1 MVFNS
6 LPFAVFFAIVCGL
19 MALTNLNKIK
29 ALLPWP
35 VNSLRHVLLL
45 LASYVFYGWWNWKCC
60 FLMLGL
66 TVVAYVC
73 AAAYEK
79 DGRKLWVT
87 LGVIAP
93 LVILGIFKYFNFF
106 VDSFC
111 ALLGL
116 SRAGSLNILLPVGI
130 SFYTFQSLSY
140 TIDVYRGKLPAEK
153 SFVNVALYIAFFPQL
168 VAGPIVKAGEYLPQ
182 LREDRNI
189 SLSNLEQGVQYFA
202 LGLFKKVV
210 LADNISVFVDAV
222 YDCPAAF
229 HAVTVLLAVA
239 AYSIQIYCDFSG
251 YSDMAVGCAKCL
263 GYDLPRNFN
272 LPYISKNV
280 TEFWKRWHITLTTF
294 LRECVYFPL
303 GGSRKGAGRTY
314 LNILLVFLLSGFWHG
329 AGWTFLLW
337 GALHGLAQV
346 AERLWGKGRDRL
358 PAILRWALTFAFVNL
373 AWVFFRAPDMASAL
387 ALLRQA
393 VTGGLALPRDWLVQ
407 GLYGK
412 ESAALGILL
421 PGLKPW
427 LNTAKFCALFL
438 AGTVAALLPGNTI
451 RRMDAF
457 RPRWWRTALL
467 SLGTAWSILSFTGVV
482 SFIYSNF

>member
-6 LPFAVFFAIVCGL
+6 LPFVIFFAIVCGL
-19 MALTNLNKIK
+19 MALTNWNRVK

-189 SLSNLEQGVQYFA
+189 SLSNLQQGVQCFV

-280 TEFWKRWHITLTTF
+280 TEFWKRWHISLSTWLMEY
-294 LRECVYFPL
+294 LYFPL
-303 GGSRKGAGRTY
+303 GGNRKGTVRRYINLMLTMLIGG
-314 LNILLVFLLSGFWHG
+314 LWHG
-329 AGWTFLLW
+329 ASWTFVAW
-337 GALHGLAQV
+337 GGLHGLALCVHKLFLKAAQ
-346 AERLWGKGRDRL
+346 GREKKDN
-358 PAILRWALTFAFVNL
+358 ALLSALSVLATFCFVSL
-373 AWVFFRAPDMASAL
+373 CWVFFRAGDFATAMRVFQAIFTWQQGVIHLSSWAILGLACVAL
-387 ALLRQA
+387 ATLAAVLRSKKRGGPIDGFYPRVKLSTIPGLL
-393 VTGGLALPRDWLVQ
+393 VFFLFVGLTLGLA
-407 GLYGK
+407 Y
-412 ESAALGILL
+412 
-421 PGLKPW
+421 
-427 LNTAKFCALFL
+427 
-438 AGTVAALLPGNTI
+438 
-451 RRMDAF
+451 
-457 RPRWWRTALL
+457 
-467 SLGTAWSILSFTGVV
+467 TGENP
-482 SFIYSNF
+482 FIYFQF

>member
-1 MVFNS
+1 MLFNS
-6 LPFAVFFAIVCGL
+6 LPFVIFFAIVCGL
-19 MALTNLNKIK
+19 MALTNVNRVK

-35 VNSLRHVLLL
+35 VNSLRHVILL

-79 DGRKLWVT
+79 DGKKLWVT
-87 LGVIAP
+87 LGVVMP

-140 TIDVYRGKLPAEK
+140 TIDVYRGKVRAEK

-189 SLSNLEQGVQYFA
+189 SLDNLQQGVQAFA

-210 LADNISVFVDAV
+210 LADNISTFVDAV
-222 YDCPAAF
+222 YHNPAEF

-251 YSDMAVGCAKCL
+251 YSDMAVGCARCL

-280 TEFWKRWHITLTTF
+280 TEFWKRWHISLSTWLMEY
-294 LRECVYFPL
+294 LYFPL
-303 GGSRKGAGRTY
+303 GGNRKGTARRY
-314 LNILLVFLLSGFWHG
+314 LNLLLTMLIGGLWHG
-329 AGWTFLLW
+329 AAWTFVAW
-337 GALHGLAQV
+337 GGLHGLALCVHKLFLKATQCREKK
-346 AERLWGKGRDRL
+346 ANTFLS
-358 PAILRWALTFAFVNL
+358 ALSVLGTFCFVSL
-373 AWVFFRAPDMASAL
+373 CWVFFRAGDFATAMRVFKAIFTWQQGVVHLSSWAILGLGCVAL
-387 ALLRQA
+387 ATLATALRGRKSGGPIDGFYPQVKLNTIPGLL
-393 VTGGLALPRDWLVQ
+393 VFFLFVGLTLGLA
-407 GLYGK
+407 Y
-412 ESAALGILL
+412 
-421 PGLKPW
+421 
-427 LNTAKFCALFL
+427 
-438 AGTVAALLPGNTI
+438 
-451 RRMDAF
+451 
-457 RPRWWRTALL
+457 
-467 SLGTAWSILSFTGVV
+467 TGENP
-482 SFIYSNF
+482 FIYFQF

>member
-6 LPFAVFFAIVCGL
+6 LPFVIFFVIVCGL
-19 MALTNLNKIK
+19 MALTNLKIIQ

-79 DGRKLWVT
+79 DGKKLWVT
-87 LGVIAP
+87 LGVVLP

-111 ALLGL
+111 ALFGIA
-116 SRAGSLNILLPVGI
+116 RAGSLNILLPVGI

-140 TIDVYRGKLPAEK
+140 TIDVYRGKIPAEK

-168 VAGPIVKAGEYLPQ
+168 VAGPIVKAGEYIPQ
-182 LREDRNI
+182 LYEDRNI
-189 SLSNLEQGVQYFA
+189 SLDNLQQGVQAFA

-210 LADNISVFVDAV
+210 IADNISVFVDAV
-222 YDCPAAF
+222 YDTPAAF

-251 YSDMAVGCAKCL
+251 YSDMAVGCARCL

-280 TEFWKRWHITLTTF
+280 TEFWKRWHISLSTWLM
-294 LRECVYFPL
+294 EYVYFPL
-303 GGSRKGAGRTY
+303 GGNRKGTARRY
-314 LNILLVFLLSGFWHG
+314 LNLLLTMLIGGLWHG
-329 AGWTFLLW
+329 AAWTFVTW
-337 GALHGLAQV
+337 GGLHGLALCVHKMFLKATQ
-346 AERLWGKGRDRL
+346 GREKKDKL
-358 PAILRWALTFAFVNL
+358 LVNSLCVLGTFSYVSFCL
-373 AWVFFRAPDMASAL
+373 VFFRSGTFATAL
-387 ALLRQA
+387 AVFKA
-393 VTGGLALPRDWLVQ
+393 
-407 GLYGK
+407 
-412 ESAALGILL
+412 I
-421 PGLKPW
+421 
-427 LNTAKFCALFL
+427 
-438 AGTVAALLPGNTI
+438 
-451 RRMDAF
+451 
-457 RPRWWRTALL
+457 
-467 SLGTAWSILSFTGVV
+467 FTWQ
-482 SFIYSNF
+482 

>member
-6 LPFAVFFAIVCGL
+6 LPFVIFFAIVCGL
-19 MALTNLNKIK
+19 MALTNLNRIQ

-35 VNSLRHVLLL
+35 VNSLRHVILL

-79 DGRKLWVT
+79 DGKKLWVT
-87 LGVIAP
+87 LGVVMP

-111 ALLGL
+111 ALFGIA
-116 SRAGSLNILLPVGI
+116 RAGSLNILLPVGI

-140 TIDVYRGKLPAEK
+140 TIDVYRGKIPAEK

-168 VAGPIVKAGEYLPQ
+168 VAGPIVKAGEYIPQ
-182 LREDRNI
+182 LYEDRNI
-189 SLSNLEQGVQYFA
+189 SLDNLQQGVQAFA

-210 LADNISVFVDAV
+210 IADNISVFVDAV
-222 YDCPAAF
+222 YDTPAAF

-280 TEFWKRWHITLTTF
+280 TEFWKRWHISLSTWLM
-294 LRECVYFPL
+294 EYVYFPL
-303 GGSRKGAGRTY
+303 GGNRKGTARRY
-314 LNILLVFLLSGFWHG
+314 LNLLLTMLIGGLWHG
-329 AGWTFLLW
+329 AAWTYVTW
-337 GALHGLAQV
+337 GGLHGLALCVHKVFLKATQ
-346 AERLWGKGRDRL
+346 GREKRDKL
-358 PAILRWALTFAFVNL
+358 LVNSLCVLGTFSYVSFCL
-373 AWVFFRAPDMASAL
+373 VFFRSGTFATAL
-387 ALLRQA
+387 AVFKAIFTWQ
-393 VTGGLALPRDWLVQ
+393 Q
-407 GLYGK
+407 GV
-412 ESAALGILL
+412 ILL
-421 PGLKPW
+421 SSWAILGLG
-427 LNTAKFCALFL
+427 CVALATL
-438 AGTVAALLPGNTI
+438 VAALRSRKLGGPIDGFYPQVKLSTIPG
-451 RRMDAF
+451 
-457 RPRWWRTALL
+457 LL
-467 SLGTAWSILSFTGVV
+467 VFFLFVGLTLGLAYTGENP
-482 SFIYSNF
+482 FIYFQF

>member
-6 LPFAVFFAIVCGL
+6 LPFVIFFAIVCGL
-19 MALTNLNKIK
+19 MALTNGKRIQ

-35 VNSLRHVLLL
+35 VSSLRHVLLL

-73 AAAYEK
+73 AAAYER
-79 DGRKLWVT
+79 DGKKLWVT

-111 ALLGL
+111 ALLGIT
-116 SRAGSLNILLPVGI
+116 RAGSLNILLPVGI

-140 TIDVYRGKLPAEK
+140 TIDVYRGKLRAEK
-153 SFVNVALYIAFFPQL
+153 NFVNVALYIAFFPQL

-182 LREDRNI
+182 LLEDRNI
-189 SLSNLEQGVQYFA
+189 SLSNLEQGLQCFA

-210 LADNISVFVDAV
+210 IADNISVFVDAV

-280 TEFWKRWHITLTTF
+280 TEFWKRWHISLSTWLMEY
-294 LRECVYFPL
+294 LYFPL
-303 GGSRKGAGRTY
+303 GGNRKGTARRYINLMLTMLIGG
-314 LNILLVFLLSGFWHG
+314 LWHG
-329 AGWTFLLW
+329 AAWTFVAW
-337 GALHGLAQV
+337 GGLHGLALCVHKLFLKATQ
-346 AERLWGKGRDRL
+346 GREKKNPFL
-358 PAILRWALTFAFVNL
+358 SSLSVLGTFCFVSL
-373 AWVFFRAPDMASAL
+373 CWVFFRAGDFATAMRVFQAIFTWQQGVIHLSSWAILGLACVAL
-387 ALLRQA
+387 ATLAAVLRSRKLGGPIDGFYPQVKLNTIPGLL
-393 VTGGLALPRDWLVQ
+393 VFFLFVGLTLGLA
-407 GLYGK
+407 Y
-412 ESAALGILL
+412 
-421 PGLKPW
+421 
-427 LNTAKFCALFL
+427 
-438 AGTVAALLPGNTI
+438 
-451 RRMDAF
+451 
-457 RPRWWRTALL
+457 
-467 SLGTAWSILSFTGVV
+467 TGENP
-482 SFIYSNF
+482 FIYFQF

>member
-6 LPFAVFFAIVCGL
+6 LPFVIFFVIVCGL
-19 MALTNLNKIK
+19 MALTNVNRVK

-35 VNSLRHVLLL
+35 LNSLRHVLLL

-66 TVVAYVC
+66 TVVAYGC

-87 LGVIAP
+87 LGVVVP

-111 ALLGL
+111 ALFGIA
-116 SRAGSLNILLPVGI
+116 RAGSLNILLPVGI

-140 TIDVYRGKLPAEK
+140 TIDVYRGKVRAEK

-168 VAGPIVKAGEYLPQ
+168 VAGPIVKAGEYIPQ
-182 LREDRNI
+182 LYEDRNI
-189 SLSNLEQGVQYFA
+189 SLDHLQQGVQAFA

-210 LADNISVFVDAV
+210 IADNISIFVDAV
-222 YDCPAAF
+222 YDTPAAF

-280 TEFWKRWHITLTTF
+280 TEFWKRWHISLSTWLMEY
-294 LRECVYFPL
+294 LYFPL
-303 GGSRKGAGRTY
+303 GGNRKGTVRRYINLMLTMLIGG
-314 LNILLVFLLSGFWHG
+314 LWHG
-329 AGWTFLLW
+329 ASWTFVAW
-337 GALHGLAQV
+337 GGLHGLALCVHKLFLKAAQGR
-346 AERLWGKGRDRL
+346 EKKGNPFL
-358 PAILRWALTFAFVNL
+358 SALSVLGTFCFVSL
-373 AWVFFRAPDMASAL
+373 CWVFFRAGDFVTAMRVFQAIFTWQQGIIHLSSWAILGLACVAL
-387 ALLRQA
+387 ATLAAVLRGRKLGGPIDGFYPQVKLSTIPGLL
-393 VTGGLALPRDWLVQ
+393 VFFLFVGLTLGLA
-407 GLYGK
+407 Y
-412 ESAALGILL
+412 
-421 PGLKPW
+421 
-427 LNTAKFCALFL
+427 
-438 AGTVAALLPGNTI
+438 
-451 RRMDAF
+451 
-457 RPRWWRTALL
+457 
-467 SLGTAWSILSFTGVV
+467 TGENP
-482 SFIYSNF
+482 FIYFQF